1 MSIQTRERT
10 HHFDRQALVELYEE
24 HNNALY
30 RYAYRLLG
38 QQDMAEDCVSEVFT
52 RFLQIVQN
60 GKGPQGNIRAYLYRM
75 THNCVVDHYRQKRTD
90 VPIENTILKDP
101 RPELEDDL
109 HQKQNQEKLKEV
121 LLKMPEEQR
130 MVIMLRYF
138 EDWSHEQVAS
148 HLGKTEE
155 ATRALQYRAL
165 RSLQKKYANIRK

>member
-1 MSIQTRERT
+1 MSIQTRERAK
-10 HHFDRQALVELYEE
+10 HFDRQALVDLYEE

-109 HQKQNQEKLKEV
+109 HQKQNQEKL
-121 LLKMPEEQR
+121 
-130 MVIMLRYF
+130 
-138 EDWSHEQVAS
+138 
-148 HLGKTEE
+148 
-155 ATRALQYRAL
+155 
-165 RSLQKKYANIRK
+165 